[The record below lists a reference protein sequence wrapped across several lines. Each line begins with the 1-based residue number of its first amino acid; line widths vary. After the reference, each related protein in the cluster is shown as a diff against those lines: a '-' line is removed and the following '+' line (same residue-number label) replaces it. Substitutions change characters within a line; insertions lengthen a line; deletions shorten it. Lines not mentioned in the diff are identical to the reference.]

1 MKLPLRVSFVV
12 LVILIGCS
20 SHEELPPP
28 DNPLDPGNQD
38 YVSPNVEI
46 MIGPSEGETVNT
58 TAVSFAWEG
67 NELVTEYSYK
77 LDDNAWSEW
86 SDATAVNLEYL
97 DEGQHIFSVNARY
110 ESLTEDDTPE
120 AVTFTVDAVQGPGL
134 RVYPLFSEVS
144 PGSTVDLYLYAEE
157 VESLVF
163 AEIQV
168 SYDTTIIAFVQHE
181 NGDMLGEAHD
191 NSILIVED
199 NPGVLD
205 ISLATNFVDQ
215 AGISGTGALANL
227 SFTGTTQ
234 GSSELVISDGSTFL
248 DFWNN
253 DIPIVDTE
261 NGLVVSN

>member
-1 MKLPLRVSFVV
+1 MNFRLHHL
-12 LVILIGCS
+12 LLLIFLLSCDQN
-20 SHEELPPP
+20 PVF
-28 DNPLDPGNQD
+28 DNPYDEENNPNYIPPETIITTETIDGTTLDTSG
-38 YVSPNVEI
+38 VTI
-46 MIGPSEGETVNT
+46 
-58 TAVSFAWEG
+58 AWEG
-67 NELVTEYSYK
+67 NELVIEYCYK
-77 LDDNAWSEW
+77 LDDDAWSVW
-86 SDATAVNLEYL
+86 SAATSVDLDYL
-97 DEGQHIFSVNARY
+97 DEGQHSFRVKGRY
-110 ESLTEDDTPE
+110 VSLAEDDTPAE
-120 AVTFTVDAVQGPGL
+120 VDFEVDAVQGPGL
-134 RVYPLFSEVS
+134 RVYPLLTETSINNSFDV
-144 PGSTVDLYLYAEE
+144 YLYAEE
-157 VESLVF
+157 VEGVVF
-163 AEIQV
+163 AEIQM
-168 SYDTTIIAFVQHE
+168 SYDPTIVVLIGHE
-181 NGDMLGEAHD
+181 AGNMLGNPSD